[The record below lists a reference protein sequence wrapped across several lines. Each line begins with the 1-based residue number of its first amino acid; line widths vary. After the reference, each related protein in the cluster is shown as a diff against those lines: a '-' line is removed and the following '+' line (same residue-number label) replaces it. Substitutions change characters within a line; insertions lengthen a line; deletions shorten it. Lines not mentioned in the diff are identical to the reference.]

1 MTARALAEAR
11 NIVYAGMRETSGR
24 NAPQVRAAANYAN
37 TGGVA
42 LVALEMDVNSQ
53 ESVDVAAA
61 QIIAEHGRIDVLV
74 HNAGHMVTGPAEAL
88 PRSSLPTSTTSTCC
102 PASE

>member
-1 MTARALAEAR
+1 
-11 NIVYAGMRETSGR
+11 MRETSGR

-61 QIIAEHGRIDVLV
+61 QIIAEHGASTSWSTGHGPGRGLTKEQFADLYNINVL
-74 HNAGHMVTGPAEAL
+74 
-88 PRSSLPTSTTSTCC
+88 SSQRVNRAVC
-102 PASE
+102 PV